1 MLFNFQSFID
11 EMREK
16 DEKKEIVEKY
26 ENLYWPLQGDIEDQ
40 LWYKEYLT
48 KFDFV
53 PFLTP
58 DELGNDFDWEVSY
71 RLFF

>member
-26 ENLYWPLQGDIEDQ
+26 ENLY
-40 LWYKEYLT
+40 
-48 KFDFV
+48 
-53 PFLTP
+53 
-58 DELGNDFDWEVSY
+58 
-71 RLFF
+71 